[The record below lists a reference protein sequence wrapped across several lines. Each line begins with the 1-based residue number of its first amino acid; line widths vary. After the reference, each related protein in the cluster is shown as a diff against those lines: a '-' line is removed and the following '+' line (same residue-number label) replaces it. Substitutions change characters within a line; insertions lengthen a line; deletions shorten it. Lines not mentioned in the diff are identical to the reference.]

1 MRSEVN
7 NRRLFKKATQ
17 ARDKL
22 REMGGIATMP
32 QPQVMDQAPKQPMA
46 GGIMASS
53 PELMQASALPRP
65 VVLPRSNQ
73 PAPMQMP
80 MAQGQAPML
89 PPSQPIPNIAGIQ
102 QMNRPMAQA
111 PRPMAQKPPVKK
123 LAGGGPPMAPSYDN
137 TSLPFVSKEGTPV
150 IDFSKAFKFGQK
162 AVTTEGAAELGVPAE
177 VAELA
182 KTDLEGKPE
191 DVSENIIESELP
203 EEQKTGDTKTDL
215 ITTATNLG
223 IESVPAEAEIDEI
236 NKAIA
241 GAKLGAALAGNYVN
255 PNTGQAVRPTA
266 GARISSAVADSLMVS
281 RDTETRRAEQEA
293 ALAKA
298 NIAARAKNDGS
309 WWESGEGKF
318 YRDTVKNYAMSGR
331 KSLPEVH
338 KEFAIQYPGI
348 AQKALT
354 LGLGTNPDIPGGAP
368 ASTDTSTRNVE
379 PSANEGINFFKD
391 KAPGTKYI
399 DYETGKAFEKT
410 EEGTF
415 FVGTLNPDTNKI
427 KRETR
432 VKID

>member
-7 NRRLFKKATQ
+7 NRRLFKKATE
-17 ARDKL
+17 ARNKL

-32 QPQVMDQAPKQPMA
+32 QPQVMTQAPKQPMA

-53 PELMQASALPRP
+53 RDLMQAAALPRP
-65 VVLPRSNQ
+65 VVLPRTNQ
-73 PAPMQMP
+73 PMP
-80 MAQGQAPML
+80 MPMPAAQDQRPML

-102 QMNRPMAQA
+102 QMNQPMAQA
-111 PRPMAQKPPVKK
+111 PRPMAKPMAQKLPVKK
-123 LAGGGPPMAPSYDN
+123 LADGGPPMAGTYQ
-137 TSLPFVSKEGTPV
+137 GTPV

-162 AVTTEGAAELGVPAE
+162 AVTSEGAAELGVPAE

-182 KTDLEGKPE
+182 KKDLEGKPE
-191 DVSENIIESELP
+191 DVSKNIIESELP
-203 EEQKTGDTKTDL
+203 DEQKTGDTKKDL

-255 PNTGQAVRPTA
+255 PNTGQAIRPTA

-281 RDTETRRAEQEA
+281 RDTETRRAKQEA
-293 ALAKA
+293 ELAKA
-298 NIAARAKNDGS
+298 QIKARAENDGS

-338 KEFAIQYPGI
+338 EEFAIQYPGI

-354 LGLGTNPDIPGGAP
+354 LGLGTNPDITGAP

-379 PSANEGINFFKD
+379 PSANEGIRFKD
-391 KAPGTKYI
+391 KGPGNYI
-399 DYETGKAFEKT
+399 DDATGKAFEVT
-410 EEGTF
+410 EEGVF
-415 FVGTLNPDTNKI
+415 FVGTLNPDTGKV

>member
-1 MRSEVN
+1 MRSELGNKDSYSNVN

-123 LAGGGPPMAPSYDN
+123 LAGGGPPIADTTKSYEERLS
-137 TSLPFVSKEGTPV
+137 T
-150 IDFSKAFKFGQK
+150 IDFGKAFKFGQK
-162 AVTTEGAAELGVPAE
+162 AVTTEGAAELGLPAE
-177 VAELA
+177 VADTT
-182 KTDLEGKPE
+182 KNDLEGKPE
-191 DVSENIIESELP
+191 DVSKNIIESELP

-266 GARISSAVADSLMVS
+266 GSRISSAVADSLMVS
-281 RDTETRRAEQEA
+281 RDTETRRAKQEA
-293 ALAKA
+293 DLAKA
-298 NIAARAKNDGS
+298 LIAARAKDKEEGFLDSELGKAMLKSVDTLGS
-309 WWESGEGKF
+309 KANYTEADLTDQLVSSYGSDAVTKF
-318 YRDTVKNYAMSGR
+318 YTALGR
-331 KSLPEVH
+331 PSPAAPVTEET
-338 KEFAIQYPGI
+338 KETANTGTAPTLEEFIEA
-348 AQKALT
+348 AQSV
-354 LGLGTNPDIPGGAP
+354 NPAY
-368 ASTDTSTRNVE
+368 NVE
-379 PSANEGINFFKD
+379 QITVEYNK
-391 KAPGTKYI
+391 KY
-399 DYETGKAFEKT
+399 G
-410 EEGTF
+410 G
-415 FVGTLNPDTNKI
+415 
-427 KRETR
+427 
-432 VKID
+432 

>member
-123 LAGGGPPMAPSYDN
+123 LAGGGPPIADTTKSYEERLS
-137 TSLPFVSKEGTPV
+137 T
-150 IDFSKAFKFGQK
+150 IDFGKAFKFGQK
-162 AVTTEGAAELGVPAE
+162 AVTTEGAAELGLPAE
-177 VAELA
+177 VADTT
-182 KTDLEGKPE
+182 KNDLEGKPE
-191 DVSENIIESELP
+191 DVSKNIIESELP

-266 GARISSAVADSLMVS
+266 GSRISSAVADSLMVS
-281 RDTETRRAEQEA
+281 RDTETRRAKQEA
-293 ALAKA
+293 DLAKA
-298 NIAARAKNDGS
+298 LIAARAKDKEEGFLDSELGKAMLKSVDTLGS
-309 WWESGEGKF
+309 KANYTEADLTDQLVSSYGSDAVTKF
-318 YRDTVKNYAMSGR
+318 YTALGR
-331 KSLPEVH
+331 PSPAAPVTEET
-338 KEFAIQYPGI
+338 KETANTGTAPTLEEFIEA
-348 AQKALT
+348 AQSV
-354 LGLGTNPDIPGGAP
+354 NPAY
-368 ASTDTSTRNVE
+368 NVE
-379 PSANEGINFFKD
+379 QITVEYNK
-391 KAPGTKYI
+391 KY
-399 DYETGKAFEKT
+399 G
-410 EEGTF
+410 G
-415 FVGTLNPDTNKI
+415 
-427 KRETR
+427 
-432 VKID
+432 

>member
-32 QPQVMDQAPKQPMA
+32 QPQVMDQAPRQPMA

-80 MAQGQAPML
+80 MAQGQAPLL

-111 PRPMAQKPPVKK
+111 PRPMAKPMAQKPPVKK
-123 LAGGGPPMAPSYDN
+123 LKDGGPPMAGSYQ
-137 TSLPFVSKEGTPV
+137 GTPV

-162 AVTTEGAAELGVPAE
+162 AVTTEGAAELGIQPD
-177 VAELA
+177 LA
-182 KTDLEGKPE
+182 ALTKKDLEGKPE
-191 DVSENIIESELP
+191 DVSKEIIESELP
-203 EEQKTGDTKTDL
+203 EEQKTGDTKKDL
-215 ITTATNLG
+215 IAAATTLG

-255 PNTGQAVRPTA
+255 PNTGQAIRPTA

-281 RDTETRRAEQEA
+281 RDTETRRAKQEA
-293 ALAKA
+293 DLAKA
-298 NIAARAKNDGS
+298 NIAANSKTTKLPPNLDTLVKIFAKRAETEDMSKVAENFNEQYGDNTGTQILQFLKSGS
-309 WWESGEGKF
+309 FDAPTGGGDNEKP
-318 YRDTVKNYAMSGR
+318 
-331 KSLPEVH
+331 KSPT
-338 KEFAIQYPGI
+338 YP
-348 AQKALT
+348 
-354 LGLGTNPDIPGGAP
+354 
-368 ASTDTSTRNVE
+368 
-379 PSANEGINFFKD
+379 
-391 KAPGTKYI
+391 PGTI
-399 DYETGKAFEKT
+399 INQG
-410 EEGTF
+410 G
-415 FVGTLNPDTNKI
+415 NKFRADDNGVPQLI
-427 KRETR
+427 KGE
-432 VKID
+432 

>member
-1 MRSEVN
+1 MRSELGNKDSYSNVN

-22 REMGGIATMP
+22 REMGGIATIP

-53 PELMQASALPRP
+53 PELMQVSALPRP

-123 LAGGGPPMAPSYDN
+123 LAGGGPPIADTTKSYEERLS
-137 TSLPFVSKEGTPV
+137 T
-150 IDFSKAFKFGQK
+150 IDFGKAFKFGQK

-177 VAELA
+177 AADLMKKDLA
-182 KTDLEGKPE
+182 GKPE
-191 DVSENIIESELP
+191 DVSNDIIESELP

-255 PNTGQAVRPTA
+255 PNTGQAIRPTV

-281 RDTETRRAEQEA
+281 RDTETRRAKQEA
-293 ALAKA
+293 DLAKA
-298 NIAARAKNDGS
+298 LIAARAKDEEEGFLDSELGKAMLKAVDTLGS
-309 WWESGEGKF
+309 KDLMDEELISDQLAQQFGP
-318 YRDTVKNYAMSGR
+318 DAVKKYYA
-331 KSLPEVH
+331 
-338 KEFAIQYPGI
+338 AIQK
-348 AQKALT
+348 QV
-354 LGLGTNPDIPGGAP
+354 GAP
-368 ASTDTSTRNVE
+368 ANTETVETTTTETAPTDTGFNPTHTLEDGTPIMKQGNKWV
-379 PSANEGINFFKD
+379 D
-391 KAPGTKYI
+391 KQGNNRSN
-399 DYETGKAFEKT
+399 G
-410 EEGTF
+410 
-415 FVGTLNPDTNKI
+415 
-427 KRETR
+427 
-432 VKID
+432 

>member
-73 PAPMQMP
+73 PAPMPMP

-123 LAGGGPPMAPSYDN
+123 LKDGGPPTD
-137 TSLPFVSKEGTPV
+137 LPLNVATPMGPA
-150 IDFSKAFKFGQK
+150 FLFNEAFKLGQK
-162 AVTTEGAAELGVPAE
+162 ALTSKGAAELGIPVEA
-177 VAELA
+177 AELT
-182 KTDLEGKPE
+182 KKELEGDQK
-191 DVSENIIESELP
+191 DVSEKIIESELP
-203 EEQKTGDTKTDL
+203 EEKKTGDTKKDL
-215 ITTATNLG
+215 IAAATTLG

-255 PNTGQAVRPTA
+255 PNTGQAIRPTA

-281 RDTETRRAEQEA
+281 RDTETRRAKQEA
-293 ALAKA
+293 DLAKA
-298 NIAARAKNDGS
+298 NIAANSKTTKLPPNLDTLVKIFAKRAETEDMSKVAENFNEQYGDNTGTQILQFLKSGSFDAPTGDPAQPTKKTQEYKIGQTITNKETGEQLKWDGS
-309 WWESGEGKF
+309 SW
-318 YRDTVKNYAMSGR
+318 
-331 KSLPEVH
+331 
-338 KEFAIQYPGI
+338 
-348 AQKALT
+348 QK
-354 LGLGTNPDIPGGAP
+354 I
-368 ASTDTSTRNVE
+368 
-379 PSANEGINFFKD
+379 
-391 KAPGTKYI
+391 
-399 DYETGKAFEKT
+399 
-410 EEGTF
+410 
-415 FVGTLNPDTNKI
+415 
-427 KRETR
+427 
-432 VKID
+432 

>member
-177 VAELA
+177 AADLMKKDLA
-182 KTDLEGKPE
+182 GKPE
-191 DVSENIIESELP
+191 DVSNDIIESELP

-255 PNTGQAVRPTA
+255 PNTGQAIRPTA

-281 RDTETRRAEQEA
+281 RDTETRRAKQEA
-293 ALAKA
+293 DLAKA
-298 NIAARAKNDGS
+298 LIAARAKDKEEGFLDSELGKAMLKSVDTLGS
-309 WWESGEGKF
+309 KANYTEADLTDQLVSSYGSDAVTKF
-318 YRDTVKNYAMSGR
+318 YTALGR
-331 KSLPEVH
+331 PSPAAPVTEET
-338 KEFAIQYPGI
+338 KETANTGTAPTLEEFIEA
-348 AQKALT
+348 AQSV
-354 LGLGTNPDIPGGAP
+354 NPAY
-368 ASTDTSTRNVE
+368 NVE
-379 PSANEGINFFKD
+379 QITVEYNK
-391 KAPGTKYI
+391 KY
-399 DYETGKAFEKT
+399 G
-410 EEGTF
+410 G
-415 FVGTLNPDTNKI
+415 
-427 KRETR
+427 
-432 VKID
+432 

>member
-1 MRSEVN
+1 MRSELGNKDSYSNVN

-22 REMGGIATMP
+22 REMGGIATIP

-123 LAGGGPPMAPSYDN
+123 LAGGGPPIADTTKSYEERLS
-137 TSLPFVSKEGTPV
+137 T
-150 IDFSKAFKFGQK
+150 IDFGKAFKFGQK
-162 AVTTEGAAELGVPAE
+162 AVTTEGAAELGLPAE
-177 VAELA
+177 VADTT
-182 KTDLEGKPE
+182 KNDLEGKPE
-191 DVSENIIESELP
+191 DVSKNIIESELP

-255 PNTGQAVRPTA
+255 PNTGQAIRPTA

-281 RDTETRRAEQEA
+281 RDTETRRAKQEA
-293 ALAKA
+293 DLAKA
-298 NIAARAKNDGS
+298 LIAARAKDEEEGFLDSELGKAMLKAVDTLGS
-309 WWESGEGKF
+309 KDLMGQELISDQLAQQFGP
-318 YRDTVKNYAMSGR
+318 DAVKKYYA
-331 KSLPEVH
+331 
-338 KEFAIQYPGI
+338 AIQK
-348 AQKALT
+348 QV
-354 LGLGTNPDIPGGAP
+354 GAP
-368 ASTDTSTRNVE
+368 ANTETVETTTTETAPTDTGFNPTHTLEDGTPIMKQGNKWV
-379 PSANEGINFFKD
+379 D
-391 KAPGTKYI
+391 KQGNNRSN
-399 DYETGKAFEKT
+399 G
-410 EEGTF
+410 
-415 FVGTLNPDTNKI
+415 
-427 KRETR
+427 
-432 VKID
+432 

>member
-73 PAPMQMP
+73 PAPMPMP

-123 LAGGGPPMAPSYDN
+123 LAGGGPPIADTTKSYEERLS
-137 TSLPFVSKEGTPV
+137 T
-150 IDFSKAFKFGQK
+150 IDFGKAFKFGQK

-177 VAELA
+177 AADLMKKDLA
-182 KTDLEGKPE
+182 GKPE
-191 DVSENIIESELP
+191 DVSKEIIESELP
-203 EEQKTGDTKTDL
+203 EENKTGDTKTDL
-215 ITTATNLG
+215 IAAATNLG

-255 PNTGQAVRPTA
+255 PNTGQAIRPTA

-281 RDTETRRAEQEA
+281 RDTETRRAKQEA
-293 ALAKA
+293 DLAKA
-298 NIAARAKNDGS
+298 NIAATSKTTKLPPNLDTLVKIFAKRAETDDMAKVAENFNEQYGDNTGTRILEFLRSGSFDAPTGDPAQPTKKAQEYKIGQTITNKETGEQLKWDGS
-309 WWESGEGKF
+309 SW
-318 YRDTVKNYAMSGR
+318 
-331 KSLPEVH
+331 
-338 KEFAIQYPGI
+338 
-348 AQKALT
+348 QK
-354 LGLGTNPDIPGGAP
+354 I
-368 ASTDTSTRNVE
+368 
-379 PSANEGINFFKD
+379 
-391 KAPGTKYI
+391 
-399 DYETGKAFEKT
+399 
-410 EEGTF
+410 
-415 FVGTLNPDTNKI
+415 
-427 KRETR
+427 
-432 VKID
+432 

>member
-111 PRPMAQKPPVKK
+111 PRPMAKPMAQKPPVKK
-123 LAGGGPPMAPSYDN
+123 LKDGGPPMAGSYQ
-137 TSLPFVSKEGTPV
+137 GTPV

-177 VAELA
+177 AADLMKKDLA
-182 KTDLEGKPE
+182 GKPE
-191 DVSENIIESELP
+191 DVSKEIIESELP
-203 EEQKTGDTKTDL
+203 EENKTGDTKTDL
-215 ITTATNLG
+215 IAAATNLG

-255 PNTGQAVRPTA
+255 PNTGQAIRPTA

-354 LGLGTNPDIPGGAP
+354 LGLGTNPDIPGGETP
-368 ASTDTSTRNVE
+368 STDTSTRNVE
-379 PSANEGINFFKD
+379 PSANEGIRFKD
-391 KAPGTKYI
+391 KGPGNYI
-399 DYETGKAFEKT
+399 DDATGKAFEVT
-410 EEGTF
+410 EEGVF
-415 FVGTLNPDTNKI
+415 FIGTLNPDTGKV

>member
-1 MRSEVN
+1 VIMRSEVN

-32 QPQVMDQAPKQPMA
+32 QPQVMTQAPKQPMA

-53 PELMQASALPRP
+53 QDLMKAAALPRP
-65 VVLPRSNQ
+65 VVLPKTNQ
-73 PAPMQMP
+73 SMP
-80 MAQGQAPML
+80 MPAAQGQAPML

-123 LAGGGPPMAPSYDN
+123 LAGGGPPIAGSYQ
-137 TSLPFVSKEGTPV
+137 GTPV

-162 AVTTEGAAELGVPAE
+162 AVTDAKAEDLGLPAE
-177 VAELA
+177 VTDPMENRREQILKEPEVAA
-182 KTDLEGKPE
+182 KNAVNDDVPKE
-191 DVSENIIESELP
+191 D
-203 EEQKTGDTKTDL
+203 QTGDLKKDL
-215 ITTATNLG
+215 ITAANNIG
-223 IESVPAEAEIDEI
+223 IENVPAEAEIDEI

-255 PNTGQAVRPTA
+255 PNTGQAIRPTA
-266 GARISSAVADSLMVS
+266 GARISSAVADSLMIS
-281 RDTETRRAEQEA
+281 RDTETRRAKQEA
-293 ALAKA
+293 ELAKA
-298 NIAARAKNDGS
+298 NITARAKNDGS

-338 KEFAIQYPGI
+338 EEFAIQYPGI

-354 LGLGTNPDIPGGAP
+354 LGLGTNPDITGAP

-379 PSANEGINFFKD
+379 PSANEGIRFKD
-391 KAPGTKYI
+391 KGPGNYI
-399 DYETGKAFEKT
+399 DDATGKAFEVT
-410 EEGTF
+410 EEGVF
-415 FVGTLNPDTNKI
+415 FVGTLNPDTGKV

>member
-73 PAPMQMP
+73 PAPMPMP

-123 LAGGGPPMAPSYDN
+123 LKDGGETKSLFPFMSTPLGPA
-137 TSLPFVSKEGTPV
+137 SLFN
-150 IDFSKAFKFGQK
+150 DAFKLGQK
-162 AVTTEGAAELGVPAE
+162 ALTSKGAEELGVPAE
-177 VAELA
+177 AADLM
-182 KTDLEGKPE
+182 KKDLEGKPE
-191 DVSENIIESELP
+191 DVSKEIIESELP
-203 EEQKTGDTKTDL
+203 EEQKTGDTKKDL

-255 PNTGQAVRPTA
+255 PNTGQAIRPTA

-281 RDTETRRAEQEA
+281 RDTETRRAKQEA
-293 ALAKA
+293 DLAKA
-298 NIAARAKNDGS
+298 NIAATSKTTKLPPNLDTLVKIFAKRAETDDMAKVAENFNEQYGDNTGTRILEFLRSGSFDAPTGDPAQPTKKAQEYKIGQTITNKETGEQLKWDGS
-309 WWESGEGKF
+309 SW
-318 YRDTVKNYAMSGR
+318 
-331 KSLPEVH
+331 
-338 KEFAIQYPGI
+338 
-348 AQKALT
+348 QK
-354 LGLGTNPDIPGGAP
+354 I
-368 ASTDTSTRNVE
+368 
-379 PSANEGINFFKD
+379 
-391 KAPGTKYI
+391 
-399 DYETGKAFEKT
+399 
-410 EEGTF
+410 
-415 FVGTLNPDTNKI
+415 
-427 KRETR
+427 
-432 VKID
+432 

>member
-73 PAPMQMP
+73 PAPMPMP

-111 PRPMAQKPPVKK
+111 PRPMAKPMAQKPPVKK
-123 LAGGGPPMAPSYDN
+123 LKDGGPPMAGSYQ
-137 TSLPFVSKEGTPV
+137 GTPV

-177 VAELA
+177 AADLMKKDLA
-182 KTDLEGKPE
+182 GKPE
-191 DVSENIIESELP
+191 DVSKEIIESELP
-203 EEQKTGDTKTDL
+203 EENKTGDTKTDL
-215 ITTATNLG
+215 IAAATNLG

-255 PNTGQAVRPTA
+255 PNTGQAIRPTA

-281 RDTETRRAEQEA
+281 RDTETRRAKQEA
-293 ALAKA
+293 DLAKA
-298 NIAARAKNDGS
+298 NIAATSKTTKLPPNLDTLVKIFAKRAETDDMAKVAENFNEQYGDNTGTRILEFLRSGSFDAPTGDPAQPTKKAQEYKIGQTITNKETGEQLKWDGS
-309 WWESGEGKF
+309 SW
-318 YRDTVKNYAMSGR
+318 
-331 KSLPEVH
+331 
-338 KEFAIQYPGI
+338 
-348 AQKALT
+348 QK
-354 LGLGTNPDIPGGAP
+354 I
-368 ASTDTSTRNVE
+368 
-379 PSANEGINFFKD
+379 
-391 KAPGTKYI
+391 
-399 DYETGKAFEKT
+399 
-410 EEGTF
+410 
-415 FVGTLNPDTNKI
+415 
-427 KRETR
+427 
-432 VKID
+432 

>member
-32 QPQVMDQAPKQPMA
+32 QPQVMDQAPRQPMA

-53 PELMQASALPRP
+53 PELMQVSALPRP

-123 LAGGGPPMAPSYDN
+123 LKDGGETKSLFPFMSTPLGPA
-137 TSLPFVSKEGTPV
+137 SLFN
-150 IDFSKAFKFGQK
+150 DAFKLGQK
-162 AVTTEGAAELGVPAE
+162 ALTSKGAAELGVPAE
-177 VAELA
+177 AADLV
-182 KTDLEGKPE
+182 KKDLEGKPE
-191 DVSENIIESELP
+191 DVSKKIIESELP
-203 EEQKTGDTKTDL
+203 EEQKTGDTKKDL

-266 GARISSAVADSLMVS
+266 GSRISSAVADSLMVS
-281 RDTETRRAEQEA
+281 RDTETRRAKQEA
-293 ALAKA
+293 DLAKA
-298 NIAARAKNDGS
+298 LIAARAKDKEEGFLDSELGKAMLKAVDTLGS
-309 WWESGEGKF
+309 KDLMDEELISDQLAQQFGP
-318 YRDTVKNYAMSGR
+318 DAVKKYYA
-331 KSLPEVH
+331 
-338 KEFAIQYPGI
+338 AIQK
-348 AQKALT
+348 QV
-354 LGLGTNPDIPGGAP
+354 GAP
-368 ASTDTSTRNVE
+368 ANTETVETTTTETAPTDTGFNPTHTLEDGTPIMKQGNKWV
-379 PSANEGINFFKD
+379 D
-391 KAPGTKYI
+391 KQGNNRSN
-399 DYETGKAFEKT
+399 G
-410 EEGTF
+410 
-415 FVGTLNPDTNKI
+415 
-427 KRETR
+427 
-432 VKID
+432 

>member
-7 NRRLFKKATQ
+7 NRRLFKKATE
-17 ARDKL
+17 ARNKL

-32 QPQVMDQAPKQPMA
+32 QPQVMTQAPKQPMA

-53 PELMQASALPRP
+53 RDLMQAAALPRP
-65 VVLPRSNQ
+65 VVLPRTNQ
-73 PAPMQMP
+73 PMP
-80 MAQGQAPML
+80 MPMPAAQDQRPML

-102 QMNRPMAQA
+102 QMNQPMAQA
-111 PRPMAQKPPVKK
+111 PRPMAKPMAQKLPVKK
-123 LAGGGPPMAPSYDN
+123 LADGGPPMAGTYQ
-137 TSLPFVSKEGTPV
+137 GTPV

-162 AVTTEGAAELGVPAE
+162 AVTSEGAAELGVPAE

-182 KTDLEGKPE
+182 KKDLEGKPE
-191 DVSENIIESELP
+191 DVSKNIIESELP
-203 EEQKTGDTKTDL
+203 DEQKTGDTKKDL

-255 PNTGQAVRPTA
+255 PNTGQAIRPTA

-281 RDTETRRAEQEA
+281 RDTETRRAKQEA
-293 ALAKA
+293 ELAKA
-298 NIAARAKNDGS
+298 QIKARAENDGS

-338 KEFAIQYPGI
+338 EEFAIQYPGI

-354 LGLGTNPDIPGGAP
+354 LGLGTNPDITGAP

-379 PSANEGINFFKD
+379 PSANEGIRFKD
-391 KAPGTKYI
+391 K
-399 DYETGKAFEKT
+399 GKAFEVT
-410 EEGTF
+410 EEGVF
-415 FVGTLNPDTNKI
+415 FVGTLNPDTGKV

>member
-73 PAPMQMP
+73 PAPMPMP

-123 LAGGGPPMAPSYDN
+123 LKDGGPPTD
-137 TSLPFVSKEGTPV
+137 LPLNVATPMGPA
-150 IDFSKAFKFGQK
+150 FLFNEAFKLGQK
-162 AVTTEGAAELGVPAE
+162 ALTSKGAAELGIPVEA
-177 VAELA
+177 AELT
-182 KTDLEGKPE
+182 KKELEGDQK
-191 DVSENIIESELP
+191 DVSEKIIESELP
-203 EEQKTGDTKTDL
+203 EEKKTGDTKKDL
-215 ITTATNLG
+215 IAAATTLG

-255 PNTGQAVRPTA
+255 PNTGQAIRPTA

-281 RDTETRRAEQEA
+281 RDTETRRAKQEA
-293 ALAKA
+293 DLAKA
-298 NIAARAKNDGS
+298 NIAANSKTTKLPPNLDTLVKIFAKRAETEDMAQVAENFNEQYGDNTGTQILQFLKSGS
-309 WWESGEGKF
+309 FDAPTGGGDNEKP
-318 YRDTVKNYAMSGR
+318 
-331 KSLPEVH
+331 KSPT
-338 KEFAIQYPGI
+338 YP
-348 AQKALT
+348 
-354 LGLGTNPDIPGGAP
+354 
-368 ASTDTSTRNVE
+368 
-379 PSANEGINFFKD
+379 
-391 KAPGTKYI
+391 PGTI
-399 DYETGKAFEKT
+399 INQG
-410 EEGTF
+410 G
-415 FVGTLNPDTNKI
+415 NKFRADDNGVPQLI
-427 KRETR
+427 KGE
-432 VKID
+432 